1 MKTSDTS
8 KSNILYL
15 DSGSGIGGGQRSL
28 LLLLNLLDKDRFTPF
43 VGCLGDSP
51 FAVEA
56 EKTEARVV
64 PLSLPAAHNKTDSSY
79 STSIKQVWHERARAY
94 LVGDFSANRDKSRR
108 FTLRDLLEDFRQ
120 ISVILQLHRTVKRY
134 AIDIIHANSLSV
146 ALLGGIV
153 ARINRIPILMHK
165 RYATSYG
172 ILDRICERLLH
183 RVILVSEATRW
194 HFAPAAKQTL
204 IYNGVDLDAFQA
216 SPEEVE
222 TLRVE
227 LLSDASDAAILT
239 GVVTRITPEKGIHF
253 LIRAIAELKKYS
265 TTTGIDI
272 KLLIVGGPYFQK
284 DIDYM
289 NKLKQE
295 VTDLGIEDSVIF
307 TGFLS
312 DTRVVTRLLDIVLV
326 PSIIPEACPRT
337 IIEAMAVGKPVIS
350 TPLGGSKELV
360 TSETGILVPPE
371 DASAIADAIST
382 LATDPERLKAMGEA
396 SRNRAEQLFSSKKN
410 TALTEAVYA
419 ELLVGSGRGNPAEI
433 RRNTLSKTPS
443 KNTLRV

>member
-1 MKTSDTS
+1 MKTSDRS

-28 LLLLNLLDKDRFTPF
+28 LLLLNLLDKNRFTPF

-51 FAVEA
+51 LA
-56 EKTEARVV
+56 TEAKKTDANVV
-64 PLSLPAAHNKTDSSY
+64 PLALPAAHNKTNASY
-79 STSIKQVWHERARAY
+79 STSIRQVWHERVRAY
-94 LVGDFSANRDKSRR
+94 LVGDSSAKRNKRRR

-120 ISVILQLHRTVKRY
+120 LGVILQLHRTVKRY
-134 AIDIIHANSLSV
+134 AIDLIHANSLSV

-194 HFAPAAKQTL
+194 NFAPPAKQTL
-204 IYNGVDLDAFQA
+204 IYNGVDLEAFQA
-216 SPEEVE
+216 SSEEVE
-222 TLRVE
+222 TLRSE
-227 LLSDASDAAILT
+227 LLPDASDASIVI

-253 LIRAIAELKKYS
+253 LVRAMGELKGR
-265 TTTGIDI
+265 TDV
-272 KLLIVGGPYFQK
+272 KLLIVGGSYFQQ
-284 DIDYM
+284 DVDYM
-289 NKLKQE
+289 NELKQE
-295 VTDLGIEDSVIF
+295 VTDLGVEDSVIF

-312 DTRVVTRLLDIVLV
+312 DTRIVTSLLNIVLV

-337 IIEAMAVGKPVIS
+337 IIEAMAVGKPVIA

-360 TSETGILVPPE
+360 TPETGVLVPPE
-371 DASAIADAIST
+371 NVEAIASAIAK
-382 LATDPERLKAMGEA
+382 LAADREQLAEIGKAA
-396 SRNRAEQLFSSKKN
+396 RQRAEQLFSSEKN
-410 TALTEAVYA
+410 TTLTESVYT
-419 ELLVGSGRGNPAEI
+419 ELLTER
-433 RRNTLSKTPS
+433 
-443 KNTLRV
+443 

>member
-51 FAVEA
+51 FAAEA

-64 PLSLPAAHNKTDSSY
+64 PLSLPAAHNKTD
-79 STSIKQVWHERARAY
+79 KV
-94 LVGDFSANRDKSRR
+94 RR
-108 FTLRDLLEDFRQ
+108 FTLNDLLEDLRQ
-120 ISVILQLHRTVKRY
+120 FKVILQLHRMVKRN
-134 AIDIIHANSLSV
+134 AIDLIHANSLSV

-172 ILDRICERLLH
+172 VLDRICERLLH

-194 HFAPAAKQTL
+194 NFASTAKQTL

-216 SPEEVE
+216 SPEEVQD
-222 TLRVE
+222 LRAE
-227 LLSDASDAAILT
+227 LLPNVSDASIVA

-253 LIRAIAELKKYS
+253 LVRAIAELKGLS
-265 TTTGIDI
+265 LLTGTDI

-289 NKLKQE
+289 NELKQE
-295 VTDLGIEDSVIF
+295 VADLGVEDSIIF

-312 DTRVVTRLLDIVLV
+312 DTRVVTSLLDIVLV

-337 IIEAMAVGKPVIS
+337 IIEAMAVGKPVIA

-360 TSETGILVPPE
+360 TPDTGILVPPE
-371 DASAIADAIST
+371 DASAIADAIAILT
-382 LATDPERLKAMGEA
+382 LDRERLRAMGKA
-396 SRNRAEQLFSSKKN
+396 SHNRAEQLFSSEKN
-410 TALTEAVYA
+410 TILTEAVYA
-419 ELLVGSGRGNPAEI
+419 ELLTV
-433 RRNTLSKTPS
+433 
-443 KNTLRV
+443 

>member
-1 MKTSDTS
+1 MKTSDTL

-51 FAVEA
+51 FAAEV
-56 EKTEARVV
+56 EKTEASVV
-64 PLSLPAAHNKTDSSY
+64 PLSLPVAHNK
-79 STSIKQVWHERARAY
+79 K
-94 LVGDFSANRDKSRR
+94 DKVRR
-108 FTLRDLLEDFRQ
+108 FTLSDLLEDFRQ
-120 ISVILQLHRTVKRY
+120 LQVIRQLHRTVKQHS
-134 AIDIIHANSLSV
+134 IDLIHANSLSV

-172 ILDRICERLLH
+172 ILDRLCERLLH

-194 HFAPAAKQTL
+194 NFASEAKQTL
-204 IYNGVDLDAFQA
+204 IYNGVDLAAFQA
-216 SPEEVE
+216 SSEEVE
-222 TLRVE
+222 TLRTE
-227 LLSDASDAAILT
+227 LFRDASDVSLLA

-253 LIRAIAELKKYS
+253 LIRAMAELKGK
-265 TTTGIDI
+265 IPI
-272 KLLIVGGPYFQK
+272 RLLIVGGPYFEK
-284 DIDYM
+284 DVDYM
-289 NKLKQE
+289 EELKQE
-295 VTDLGIEDSVIF
+295 VADLGIEDSVIF

-312 DTRVVTRLLDIVLV
+312 DTRVVTSLLDIVLV

-337 IIEAMAVGKPVIS
+337 IIEAMAVGKPVIA

-371 DASAIADAIST
+371 DASAVAEAIAT
-382 LATDPERLKAMGEA
+382 LAADQERLTAIGRTA
-396 SRNRAEQLFSSKKN
+396 RTRAVQLFSSEKN
-410 TALTEAVYA
+410 TALTEAVYT
-419 ELLVGSGRGNPAEI
+419 ELLTA
-433 RRNTLSKTPS
+433 
-443 KNTLRV
+443 

>member
-28 LLLLNLLDKDRFTPF
+28 LLLLNLLDKDRFTPY
-43 VGCLGDSP
+43 VGCLGESP
-51 FAVEA
+51 FAAEV
-56 EKTEARVV
+56 EKTEASVV
-64 PLSLPAAHNKTDSSY
+64 PLSLPAAHNKTD
-79 STSIKQVWHERARAY
+79 KV
-94 LVGDFSANRDKSRR
+94 RR
-108 FTLRDLLEDFRQ
+108 FTLRDLLDDFRQ
-120 ISVILQLHRTVKRY
+120 LGVILQLHQTVKRY
-134 AIDIIHANSLSV
+134 AIDLIHANSLSV

-194 HFAPAAKQTL
+194 NFAPTAKQTL
-204 IYNGVDLDAFQA
+204 IYNGVNLEAFQA
-216 SPEEVE
+216 SAEEVE
-222 TLRVE
+222 ILRSE
-227 LLSDASDAAILT
+227 LFPNAADTSIVT
-239 GVVTRITPEKGIHF
+239 GVVTRITPEKGIDF
-253 LIRAIAELKKYS
+253 LVRAIAELK
-265 TTTGIDI
+265 GRIDS

-289 NKLKQE
+289 NELKQE
-295 VTDLGIEDSVIF
+295 VIDLGVEDSVIF

-312 DTRVVTRLLDIVLV
+312 DTRVVTSLLDVMLV

-337 IIEAMAVGKPVIS
+337 IIEAMAVGTPVIS

-360 TSETGILVPPE
+360 TPETGILVPPE
-371 DASAIADAIST
+371 DASAIADAIAT
-382 LATDPERLKAMGEA
+382 LATDQKRLRAMGA
-396 SRNRAEQLFSSKKN
+396 AARNRAEQLFNSEKN
-410 TALTEAVYA
+410 TALTEAVYT
-419 ELLVGSGRGNPAEI
+419 ELLAV
-433 RRNTLSKTPS
+433 
-443 KNTLRV
+443 

>member
-28 LLLLNLLDKDRFTPF
+28 LLLLNMLDKDRFTPF
-43 VGCLGDSP
+43 VGCLGASQ
-51 FAVEA
+51 FAAEV
-56 EKTEARVV
+56 EKTAARII
-64 PLSLPAAHNKTDSSY
+64 PLSLPAAHNKTD
-79 STSIKQVWHERARAY
+79 KV
-94 LVGDFSANRDKSRR
+94 KR
-108 FTLRDLLEDFRQ
+108 FTFRDLFEDFRQ
-120 ISVILQLHRTVKRY
+120 LQVILQLHRTVKQH
-134 AIDIIHANSLSV
+134 AIDLIHANSLSV

-172 ILDRICERLLH
+172 ILDRLCERLLH

-194 HFAPAAKQTL
+194 NFASEAKQTL

-216 SPEEVE
+216 SPKEVE
-222 TLRVE
+222 TLLTE
-227 LLSDASDAAILT
+227 LFGGSTDASILA

-253 LIRAIAELKKYS
+253 LVRAMAELKKLS
-265 TTTGIDI
+265 SMTGASI

-284 DIDYM
+284 DVDYM
-289 NKLKQE
+289 EELKQE
-295 VTDLGIEDSVIF
+295 VSDLGVEDAVIF

-312 DTRVVTRLLDIVLV
+312 DTRVVTSLLDIVLV

-337 IIEAMAVGKPVIS
+337 IIEAMAVGKPVIA

-360 TSETGILVPPE
+360 TPETGILVPPE
-371 DASAIADAIST
+371 DGSAIANAIAT
-382 LATDPERLKAMGEA
+382 LAADREGLTAMGKA
-396 SRNRAEQLFSSKKN
+396 AQDRAVQLFSSKKN

-419 ELLVGSGRGNPAEI
+419 DLLAAY
-433 RRNTLSKTPS
+433 
-443 KNTLRV
+443 

>member
-28 LLLLNLLDKDRFTPF
+28 LLLLNLLDKDRFTPY
-43 VGCLGDSP
+43 VGCLGGSR
-51 FAVEA
+51 FAAEV
-56 EKTEARVV
+56 EKTEASVV
-64 PLSLPAAHNKTDSSY
+64 PLSLPAAHNK
-79 STSIKQVWHERARAY
+79 A
-94 LVGDFSANRDKSRR
+94 DKVQR
-108 FTLRDLLEDFRQ
+108 FTLRDLLDDFRQ
-120 ISVILQLHRTVKRY
+120 IGVILQLHQTVKRY
-134 AIDIIHANSLSV
+134 AIDLIHANSLSV

-153 ARINRIPILMHK
+153 ARINRIPIVMHK

-194 HFAPAAKQTL
+194 NFAPTAKQTL
-204 IYNGVDLDAFQA
+204 IYNGVNLEAFQA
-216 SPEEVE
+216 SAEEVK
-222 TLRVE
+222 TLRSE
-227 LLSDASDAAILT
+227 LFPNASDTSIVT

-253 LIRAIAELKKYS
+253 LVRAIAELK
-265 TTTGIDI
+265 GRIDT

-289 NKLKQE
+289 NELKQE
-295 VTDLGIEDSVIF
+295 VIDLGVEDSVIF

-312 DTRVVTRLLDIVLV
+312 DTRVVTSLLDVMLV

-337 IIEAMAVGKPVIS
+337 IIEAMAVGTPVIS

-360 TSETGILVPPE
+360 TPETGILVPPE
-371 DASAIADAIST
+371 DASAIANAIAT
-382 LATDPERLKAMGEA
+382 LATDQKRLQTMGKA
-396 SRNRAEQLFSSKKN
+396 SRNRAEQLFNSEKN
-410 TALTEAVYA
+410 TALTEAVYT
-419 ELLVGSGRGNPAEI
+419 ELLAV
-433 RRNTLSKTPS
+433 
-443 KNTLRV
+443 

>member
-28 LLLLNLLDKDRFTPF
+28 LLLLNRLDKERFTPF

-51 FAVEA
+51 FAA
-56 EKTEARVV
+56 EVGKTAASVI
-64 PLSLPAAHNKTDSSY
+64 PLSLPAAHNKTD
-79 STSIKQVWHERARAY
+79 KV
-94 LVGDFSANRDKSRR
+94 KR
-108 FTLRDLLEDFRQ
+108 FTFHDLFEDFRQ
-120 ISVILQLHRTVKRY
+120 LRVIMELHRAVKRH
-134 AIDIIHANSLSV
+134 AIDLIHANSLSV

-153 ARINRIPILMHK
+153 AKINRIPILMHK

-172 ILDRICERLLH
+172 ILDRLCERLLH

-194 HFAPAAKQTL
+194 DFAPAAKQTL

-222 TLRVE
+222 TLRTE
-227 LLSDASDAAILT
+227 LFPDEPNAAILV

-253 LIRAIAELKKYS
+253 LVRAMRKLKGEK
-265 TTTGIDI
+265 DV

-284 DIDYM
+284 DVDYM
-289 NKLKQE
+289 DALKQE
-295 VTDLGIEDSVIF
+295 VADLGVEDSVIF

-312 DTRVVTRLLDIVLV
+312 DTRIVTSLLDIVLV

-337 IIEAMAVGKPVIS
+337 IIEAMAVGKPVIA

-360 TSETGILVPPE
+360 TPETGILVPPE
-371 DASAIADAIST
+371 DASAVAEAIAT
-382 LATDPERLKAMGEA
+382 LATDRERLTAMGKA
-396 SRNRAEQLFSSKKN
+396 ARDRAVQLFNSEKN
-410 TALTEAVYA
+410 TALTETVYT
-419 ELLVGSGRGNPAEI
+419 ELL
-433 RRNTLSKTPS
+433 TTY
-443 KNTLRV
+443 

>member
-51 FAVEA
+51 FAAEA

-64 PLSLPAAHNKTDSSY
+64 PLSLPAAHNKTDK
-79 STSIKQVWHERARAY
+79 I
-94 LVGDFSANRDKSRR
+94 RR
-108 FTLRDLLEDFRQ
+108 FTLGDLLEDLRQ
-120 ISVILQLHRTVKRY
+120 LKVILQLHRMVKRN
-134 AIDIIHANSLSV
+134 AIDLIHANSLSV

-172 ILDRICERLLH
+172 VLDRICERLLH

-194 HFAPAAKQTL
+194 NFAPIAKQTL

-216 SPEEVE
+216 SPEEVQD
-222 TLRVE
+222 LRAE
-227 LLSDASDAAILT
+227 LLPDASDASIVA

-253 LIRAIAELKKYS
+253 LVRAIAALKGLS
-265 TTTGIDI
+265 LMTGTDI

-289 NKLKQE
+289 NALKQE
-295 VTDLGIEDSVIF
+295 VADLGVEDSIIF

-312 DTRVVTRLLDIVLV
+312 DTRVVTSLLDIVLV

-337 IIEAMAVGKPVIS
+337 IIEAMAVGKPVIA

-360 TSETGILVPPE
+360 TPDTGILVPPE
-371 DASAIADAIST
+371 DASAIADAIAILT
-382 LATDPERLKAMGEA
+382 TDRERLRALGKA
-396 SRNRAEQLFSSKKN
+396 SRNRAEQLFSSEKN

-419 ELLVGSGRGNPAEI
+419 ELLAAC
-433 RRNTLSKTPS
+433 
-443 KNTLRV
+443 

>member
-1 MKTSDTS
+1 MKTSDRS

-51 FAVEA
+51 FAAEV
-56 EKTEARVV
+56 EKTQASVV
-64 PLSLPAAHNKTDSSY
+64 PLSLPAAHNKTD
-79 STSIKQVWHERARAY
+79 KV
-94 LVGDFSANRDKSRR
+94 RR

-120 ISVILQLHRTVKRY
+120 LGVILQLHRMVKRH
-134 AIDIIHANSLSV
+134 AIDLIHANSLSV
-146 ALLGGIV
+146 ALLAGIV
-153 ARINRIPILMHK
+153 ARLNRIPILMHK

-194 HFAPAAKQTL
+194 NFASTAKQTL

-216 SPEEVE
+216 SSEEVKA
-222 TLRVE
+222 LRTE
-227 LLSDASDAAILT
+227 LLSDASDTSILT
-239 GVVTRITPEKGIHF
+239 GVVTRITPEKGIH
-253 LIRAIAELKKYS
+253 LLVRAIAELKRK
-265 TTTGIDI
+265 IDI

-284 DIDYM
+284 DVDYM
-289 NKLKQE
+289 NELKQE
-295 VTDLGIEDSVIF
+295 VADLDVEDSVIF

-312 DTRVVTRLLDIVLV
+312 DTRIVTSLLDIVLV

-337 IIEAMAVGKPVIS
+337 IIEAMAVGKPVIA

-360 TSETGILVPPE
+360 TPETGILVPPE
-371 DASAIADAIST
+371 DASAIAGAIAT
-382 LATDPERLKAMGEA
+382 VATDGERLKAMGKA
-396 SRNRAEQLFSSKKN
+396 ARNRAKELFSSKKN
-410 TALTEAVYA
+410 TALTEAVYT
-419 ELLVGSGRGNPAEI
+419 ELLTA
-433 RRNTLSKTPS
+433 
-443 KNTLRV
+443 

>member
-1 MKTSDTS
+1 MKTSDTL

-51 FAVEA
+51 FAAEV
-56 EKTEARVV
+56 EKTEASVV
-64 PLSLPAAHNKTDSSY
+64 PLSLPAAHNK
-79 STSIKQVWHERARAY
+79 K
-94 LVGDFSANRDKSRR
+94 DKVKR
-108 FTLRDLLEDFRQ
+108 FTFSDLLEDFRQ
-120 ISVILQLHRTVKRY
+120 LRVIRQLHRTVKQHS
-134 AIDIIHANSLSV
+134 IDLIHANSLSV

-172 ILDRICERLLH
+172 ILDRLCERLLH

-194 HFAPAAKQTL
+194 NFAPVAKQTL

-216 SPEEVE
+216 SSKEIE
-222 TLRVE
+222 TLRTE
-227 LLSDASDAAILT
+227 LFHDASDASLLA

-253 LIRAIAELKKYS
+253 LIRAMAELKGK
-265 TTTGIDI
+265 IPI
-272 KLLIVGGPYFQK
+272 RLLIIGGPYFEK
-284 DIDYM
+284 DVDYM
-289 NKLKQE
+289 EDLKQE
-295 VTDLGIEDSVIF
+295 VADLGVEDSVIF

-312 DTRVVTRLLDIVLV
+312 DTRVVTSLLDIVLV

-337 IIEAMAVGKPVIS
+337 IIEAMAVGKPVIA

-360 TSETGILVPPE
+360 TPETGILVPPE
-371 DASAIADAIST
+371 DASAIADAIAT
-382 LATDPERLKAMGEA
+382 LAADQERLTAMGKA
-396 SRNRAEQLFSSKKN
+396 ARDRAVQIFSSEKN

-419 ELLVGSGRGNPAEI
+419 ELLTASG
-433 RRNTLSKTPS
+433 
-443 KNTLRV
+443 